1 MHKFLAILGTILL
14 VACIL
19 WGCTATPRP
28 SKCPPVKE
36 YDEEFTAAFKMQ
48 LLARD
53 ERDQRIIPEGSP
65 VAVYILDAN
74 QLRKQVR
81 ACQ

>member
-1 MHKFLAILGTILL
+1 MWKLIAITASVVL
-14 VACIL
+14 VAL
-19 WGCTATPRP
+19 VLTGCTTTPRP

-36 YDEEFTAAFKMQ
+36 YDEEFTAAFKAQ
-48 LLARD
+48 LGT
-53 ERDQRIIPEGSP
+53 IPEGSP